1 MSRSGSN
8 FRYTPLG
15 SEERMNTWSGRP
27 LGDDI
32 GRDSYSNARTSWD
45 GSFDNATV
53 KREEDQ
59 TNPIW
64 NRRNNSALV
73 SKKYIMD
80 DLLKNATVKREKDQ
94 IDSIWDLPMT
104 GAPGDRENERDY
116 VPEYDEYLPKP
127 IGSERKTTKTN
138 SEVFGRPKV
147 GNSQYSIW
155 QQVNYIMILSGS

>member
-45 GSFDNATV
+45 GSFD
-53 KREEDQ
+53 
-59 TNPIW
+59 
-64 NRRNNSALV
+64 
-73 SKKYIMD
+73 
-80 DLLKNATVKREKDQ
+80 NATVKREKDQ